1 MKIKT
6 GDTVRVT
13 VGKDK
18 GKEGKVMQ
26 TFPKLNLIVIEG
38 LRASVRHLKPR
49 GAKKTQSGE
58 KVTGQRVNYNAP
70 IRVDNV
76 ALVHEKNIGRVG
88 YKMSEGGKKVRV
100 LKTRKGIQE
109 IG

>member
-6 GDTVRVT
+6 GDTVRVM

-26 TFPKLNLIVIEG
+26 TFPDLGLVVIEG
-38 LRASVRHLKPR
+38 VRQSVRHIGPKGRR
-49 GAKKTQSGE
+49 GARAQGQE
-58 KVTGQRVNYNAP
+58 GQRVTYNAP

-76 ALVHEKNIGRVG
+76 ALVHEKTTGRVG
-88 YKMSEGGKKVRV
+88 FKKLDDGKKVRV
-100 LKTRKGIQE
+100 LRSKKGVQE